1 MTPTILIM
9 FLVLSTQY
17 TRKSSLQKKAKK
29 TMNWPSWMSK
39 SQKIR
44 IALKHQY
51 FEKIPTKASTQ
62 SGTAMFR
69 IDTNKTWSG
78 RYCTG
83 DEVFAIVHS
92 YEKKEFQK
100 LLNLFE
106 KNGFPLNYINRK
118 IQHFLAKKLSKNQT
132 RRTTQNGFL

>member
-1 MTPTILIM
+1 
-9 FLVLSTQY
+9 
-17 TRKSSLQKKAKK
+17 
-29 TMNWPSWMSK
+29 MSK

-51 FEKIPTKASTQ
+51 FEKIPTQASTQ
-62 SGTAMFR
+62 DGTAIFR
-69 IDTNKTWSG
+69 IDSNKTWSA

-83 DEVFAIVHS
+83 DIVFVIVRS

-100 LLNLFE
+100 ISNLLE
-106 KNGFPLNYINRK
+106 KNGFPLNYINRQ
-118 IQHFLAKKLSKNQT
+118 IQHFLAKKQSKNPKQT